1 MEDSDYYSESD
12 AKQIRAI
19 VRNAYPFQSLEYMQ
33 ETFNIPTLTKE
44 KPLMQFNLLY
54 GIMPIHIK
62 VI

>member
-19 VRNAYPFQSLEYMQ
+19 VRNAYPLQSLEYMQ
-33 ETFNIPTLTKE
+33 ETFNIPTLTKGE
-44 KPLMQFNLLY
+44 AID